1 MEKNINLI
9 VESDENNLRVDVF
22 INKREMLI
30 SRTRIKN
37 LILKEKLKLNDE
49 IIKSP
54 SKKVYPGDK
63 IFLQIPEPEEASL
76 KPYNFKLEIIHE
88 DEDLLVINKPAGIIM
103 HPGAGNYDKTIVNA
117 LMHYNKNALS
127 TIGDELRPGI
137 VHRIDKDTSG
147 LIVVA
152 KNNETHENL
161 SIQFNKH
168 TITRVYQLLI
178 WGKLRPS
185 SGKID
190 TFITRS
196 SKNRQMMEVSNSKG
210 KRAITNYKTLEIFKN
225 DRTPTLSLVECRL
238 ETGRTHQIR
247 VHMTHMGNSIMG
259 DGKYKKKYKKL
270 KNIDTN
276 LENLIYKLDRQFL
289 HAKTLG
295 FIHPRT
301 KKEVIFSSILP
312 QDLENILKLLRKS
325 NKLSIEKLL

>member
-9 VESDENNLRVDVF
+9 VKVDENNHRVDVF
-22 INKREMLI
+22 INKREKLI

-37 LILKEKLKLNDE
+37 LILKERLKLNDR
-49 IIKSP
+49 IISNP
-54 SKKVYPGDK
+54 SKKVYTGDK
-63 IFLQIPEPEEASL
+63 INLQIPEPEEASL
-76 KPYNFKLEIIHE
+76 KPYDFKLEIIYE

-117 LMHYNKNALS
+117 LMHYNKDSLS

-152 KNNETHENL
+152 KNNKTHENL
-161 SIQFNKH
+161 SYQFSEH
-168 TITRVYQLLI
+168 SITRVYQLLI

-185 SGKID
+185 SGKIE
-190 TFITRS
+190 TLITRS

-210 KRAITNYKTLEIFKN
+210 KKAITNYKTIEIFEN
-225 DRTPTLSLVECRL
+225 DETPTLSLVECKL

-270 KNIDTN
+270 KNIDNN

-289 HAKTLG
+289 HAQTLG
-295 FIHPRT
+295 FIHPKT
-301 KKEVIFSSILP
+301 NKEMIFTSILP
-312 QDLENILKLLRKS
+312 QELENILILLRNT
-325 NKLSIEKLL
+325 NK